1 MISPRRDRT
10 GKNTGCHSEAA
21 GFSLIELLVV
31 ITIIGILIALLL
43 PAVQAAR
50 ESARRVACTNNL
62 RQIGLA
68 MKLYANANHEM
79 NVPAYNG
86 SGHYWMTAIQPFVQ
100 NYDIFRCPTAP
111 DIKDGYSGLNLGYG
125 MNSFNFQDN
134 YGTFWNSIYDAT
146 VKKGGDTIWVTDCC
160 PTNGSKGCYWVGSGS
175 VFTEPVPYVD
185 YRHDTGFCALFY
197 DGHCEWLTHTTK
209 GQWSIN
215 PDD

>member
-1 MISPRRDRT
+1 MR
-10 GKNTGCHSEAA
+10 H
-21 GFSLIELLVV
+21 GFTLVEVLVV
-31 ITIIGILIALLL
+31 MTIIGMLVALLL

-50 ESARRVACTNNL
+50 EAAQRMSCCNNL

-68 MKLYANANHEM
+68 LKMYAQANHEW
-79 NVPAYNG
+79 NAPAYI
-86 SGHYWMTAIQPFVQ
+86 SSSQHWMTEIQPFVQ
-100 NYDIFRCPTAP
+100 NYAIFRCPTAP

-125 MNSFNFQDN
+125 MNSFNFKDG
-134 YGTFWNSIYDAT
+134 YSGFWYPIYDPT
-146 VKKGGDTIWVTDCC
+146 VKKSWDTIWVADCQA
-160 PTNGSKGCYWVGSGS
+160 TNPGCYWVGSGS

-185 YRHDTGFCALFY
+185 YRHDNGFCALFY